1 MIEER
6 TAKKPRQSVVQDHR
20 LSLTALGDTIGAGN
34 LLGLFIVYQGNVQRM
49 AITTAKTVREINTK
63 STGPAFMRVTTEVV
77 LVGFGIIP
85 VRSIL
90 DAKF

>member
-1 MIEER
+1 M
-6 TAKKPRQSVVQDHR
+6 QDYR
-20 LSLTALGDTIGAGN
+20 LSLTALGDTVVAGN
-34 LLGLFIVYQGNVQRM
+34 LLGLFFVYQGNVQRM
-49 AITTAKTVREINTK
+49 VITTAKTVREINTK

-90 DAKF
+90 YAKF

>member
-1 MIEER
+1 M
-6 TAKKPRQSVVQDHR
+6 QDHC
-20 LSLTALGDTIGAGN
+20 LSPTDWEDTVGAGN
-34 LLGLFIVYQGNVQRM
+34 LPVLFSVYQGNVQRM
-49 AITTAKTVREINTK
+49 AITIASVISEKNTK
-63 STGPAFMRVTTEVV
+63 SIGPAFMRVTTEVV

>member
-1 MIEER
+1 
-6 TAKKPRQSVVQDHR
+6 
-20 LSLTALGDTIGAGN
+20 
-34 LLGLFIVYQGNVQRM
+34 M
-49 AITTAKTVREINTK
+49 AITIASIISEKNTK
-63 STGPAFMRVTTEVV
+63 SIGPAFMRVTTEVV